1 MEHMQKTAAVVED
14 LVKINNDRIEG
25 YNKARLQ
32 TDDLDLKELFDDMV
46 ADSKRFTTE
55 LNKYLRSLGEDRERD
70 STFAGKL
77 YRTWMDVKV
86 SFGGADRRS
95 ILATCEYGEDAAQKS
110 YNSALEHDFLPPE
123 VRQMI
128 SEQRMRL
135 KSSHDKIRYLR
146 DLETVNKG

>member
-1 MEHMQKTAAVVED
+1 MEHVSKTAAVVED

-32 TDDLDLKELFDDMV
+32 TDDLDLKELFDNMV
-46 ADSKRFTTE
+46 DDSKRFTTD
-55 LNKYLRSLGEDRERD
+55 LNKYLRSLGEERERD
-70 STFAGKL
+70 TTFAGKL

-86 SFGGADRRS
+86 TFGGNDRRA

-110 YNSALEHDFLPPE
+110 YNTALEQDFLPVE

-128 SEQRMRL
+128 SDQRLQLR
-135 KSSHDKIRYLR
+135 SSHDKVRYLR
-146 DLETVNKG
+146 DLETANKG